1 MPTHVSFECLRDKR
15 ANLFVAG
22 LAIPDVS
29 GICPAMA
36 KFLVFSGWF
45 VGSFD
50 VSREFR
56 WLEVPAIV
64 ESSNVSRLTDTWCSW
79 VGSSGVPT

>member
-1 MPTHVSFECLRDKR
+1 MPTHVNFASLRDKT

-29 GICPAMA
+29 GIDTGRVRYLASHG
-36 KFLVFSGWF
+36 KILGVLGLVRQEFRRKSEVSAI

-50 VSREFR
+50 VSR
-56 WLEVPAIV
+56 
-64 ESSNVSRLTDTWCSW
+64 LTDLES
-79 VGSSGVPT
+79 